1 MNVEAFRTARQV
13 RTYLDQSRGK
23 GKPVGLVPTMGA
35 LHQGHGSLIQL
46 AVKECG
52 TVVVSLFV
60 NSLQFGPAEDLK
72 NYPRRFDQDLIFC
85 ERLGV
90 DALFAPSEEEMY
102 PKGEHT
108 LVEVGPEAEGLCG
121 ASRPG
126 HFQGVATAV
135 LKLFNI
141 VEPDRA
147 YFGEKDMQQ
156 LAVLTRMARDMNL
169 SVDIVAGPTQREPD
183 GLAISSRNEYL
194 SAEER
199 QTAPVL
205 YRALRIA
212 RQRIG
217 DGDRDPFE
225 PKNAALKVLGF
236 EPRVRV
242 EYIEI
247 VNPENMQAVD
257 EITGPVRA
265 AGAVWIRDTRLI
277 DNVLCEP
284 ANKSRRRRK

>member
-1 MNVEAFRTARQV
+1 MTVVAFRTAREV
-13 RTYLDQSRGK
+13 RTYLGDSRRD

-35 LHQGHGSLIQL
+35 LHEGHGSLIRL
-46 AVKECG
+46 ASEECG

-60 NSLQFGPAEDLK
+60 NSLQFGPTENLSD
-72 NYPRRFDQDLIFC
+72 YPRRFDEDLLFC
-85 ERLGV
+85 DRLGV

-102 PKGEHT
+102 PAREHT

-121 ASRPG
+121 AFRPG

-135 LKLFNI
+135 LKLFTI

-147 YFGEKDMQQ
+147 YFGEKDIQQ
-156 LAVLTRMARDMNL
+156 LAVVSRMARDMNL
-169 SVDIVAGPTQREPD
+169 PVDIVAGPTQRDPD
-183 GLAISSRNEYL
+183 GMAISSRNEHL
-194 SAEER
+194 GAEER
-199 QTAPVL
+199 QVAPVL
-205 YRALRIA
+205 YRALRVA

-217 DGDRDPFE
+217 DGDRDPLL

-236 EPRVRV
+236 EPMVRV
-242 EYIEI
+242 EYFEI
-247 VNPENMQAVD
+247 VNPDDMQPVD

-265 AGAVWIRDTRLI
+265 AAAIWIGDTRLI

-284 ANKSRRRRK
+284 SKTPRRRRK